1 MRPLTTTGPATTLWF
16 LLNIFL
22 VLLQRLQEDYQ
33 IGKVSQINTALAG
46 GDIKK
51 LRSYHQIILVKNS
64 TGLKNLYKLISYAHL
79 DYFYKKPRI
88 PKSVLMKHREGLLIG
103 SACEAGELFRAIVS
117 GQPWNEL
124 VSIAKFYDYLEIQPL
139 GNNMFMLRDGTVQ
152 TEEQLREFN
161 RTVIKLGQELNK
173 PVVATCDVHF
183 MDPHD
188 SDYRKILMA
197 GQGFTDADQQAPLY
211 YRTTPEMLQEFA
223 YLGKEKAYEV
233 VVENSNKIADMV
245 EEVSPIP
252 PGVFPPFIDGAEE
265 QLTTH
270 NLGTGK
276 KNVRRSSA

>member
-1 MRPLTTTGPATTLWF
+1 M
-16 LLNIFL
+16 
-22 VLLQRLQEDYQ
+22 
-33 IGKVSQINTALAG
+33 
-46 GDIKK
+46 
-51 LRSYHQIILVKNS
+51 
-64 TGLKNLYKLISYAHL
+64 
-79 DYFYKKPRI
+79 
-88 PKSVLMKHREGLLIG
+88 IG

-211 YRTTPEMLQEFA
+211 YRTTPKCSRSLLIWARKRLTKWLWRIPIKLQIWWKRSARFR
-223 YLGKEKAYEV
+223 LVCFRPSSMG
-233 VVENSNKIADMV
+233 
-245 EEVSPIP
+245 
-252 PGVFPPFIDGAEE
+252 
-265 QLTTH
+265 
-270 NLGTGK
+270 
-276 KNVRRSSA
+276 RRSSLPP

>member
-1 MRPLTTTGPATTLWF
+1 
-16 LLNIFL
+16 
-22 VLLQRLQEDYQ
+22 
-33 IGKVSQINTALAG
+33 
-46 GDIKK
+46 
-51 LRSYHQIILVKNS
+51 
-64 TGLKNLYKLISYAHL
+64 
-79 DYFYKKPRI
+79 
-88 PKSVLMKHREGLLIG
+88 
-103 SACEAGELFRAIVS
+103 
-117 GQPWNEL
+117 
-124 VSIAKFYDYLEIQPL
+124 
-139 GNNMFMLRDGTVQ
+139 MFMLRDGTVQ

-233 VVENSNKIADMV
+233 VVENPNKIADMV

-265 QLTTH
+265 QLTTI
-270 NLGTGK
+270 TWERAK
-276 KNVRRSSA
+276 KMYGDPLPKIVYDRLDRELSSITKHGFSCLLYTSCWCLWSLTRERRPAP

>member
-1 MRPLTTTGPATTLWF
+1 MVLA
-16 LLNIFL
+16 NIFL

-79 DYFYKKPRI
+79 DYFYKKRESR
-88 PKSVLMKHREGLLIG
+88 KSVLMKHREGLLIG

-183 MDPHD
+183 
-188 SDYRKILMA
+188 Y
-197 GQGFTDADQQAPLY
+197 G
-211 YRTTPEMLQEFA
+211 
-223 YLGKEKAYEV
+223 
-233 VVENSNKIADMV
+233 
-245 EEVSPIP
+245 SPMTAI
-252 PGVFPPFIDGAEE
+252 
-265 QLTTH
+265 
-270 NLGTGK
+270 TGK
-276 KNVRRSSA
+276 S